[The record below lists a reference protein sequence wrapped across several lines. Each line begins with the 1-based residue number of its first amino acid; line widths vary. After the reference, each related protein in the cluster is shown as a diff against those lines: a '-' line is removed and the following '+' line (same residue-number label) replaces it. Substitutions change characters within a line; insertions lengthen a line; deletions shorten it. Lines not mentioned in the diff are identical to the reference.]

1 MENRKW
7 SKEEIEYLQDKWGID
22 SIKNMAKKF
31 NRTELAI
38 VTKANRLKLGAYLE
52 NGDYITFNEL
62 LNALSTKP
70 RFLREKLIKNGCPI
84 KYKRVKNNKFKI
96 IYIKDFW
103 KWAENNKHILDLSEL
118 ERNTLGK
125 EPNWVDQKRKEDIE
139 INEKTKIYH
148 RWTPKE
154 DEYLVFLL
162 RQHKYTY
169 EDISIRLGRGIETI
183 ASRIKHKGIKE
194 RPLTATTRWSKEE
207 IEILNKC
214 IKEKIPYEIISK
226 EINKTTK
233 QIRAKLYK
241 LYGTESFNKVNEILK
256 NAS

>member
-1 MENRKW
+1 MSSRKW
-7 SKEEIEYLQDKWGID
+7 SKEEVEYLQDKWGID

-31 NRTELAI
+31 NRTESAI
-38 VTKANRLKLGAYLE
+38 VNKARRLKLGAYLE

-62 LNALSTKP
+62 LNLLGKNA
-70 RFLREKLIKNGCPI
+70 RFLRKKLVKNGCPI
-84 KYKRVKNNKFKI
+84 RYKRVKNNKFKI
-96 IYIKDFW
+96 IYMSDFW
-103 KWAENNKHILDLSEL
+103 KWAEENKHILDLSNL
-118 ERNTLGK
+118 ERNILGK
-125 EPNWVDQKRKEDIE
+125 EPEWVEQKRKEDNDIKSKYR
-139 INEKTKIYH
+139 IRHK
-148 RWTPKE
+148 WTPKE

-162 RQHKYTY
+162 KQHKYTY
-169 EDISIRLGRGIETI
+169 EDISIRLGRGIEAI
-183 ASRIKHKGIKE
+183 ARRIKNKGIKE
-194 RPLTATTRWSKEE
+194 RPLTVTTRWSKEE